1 MVRPSKNR
9 DSRKVESQIISAL
22 QGGNELAKH
31 ELRPMLNLYGSAIVN
46 STVRMLVS
54 QKVLVETKSG
64 KLTLTGESND
74 TTLQI

>member
-31 ELRPMLNLYGSAIVN
+31 ELRSMLNLYGPAIVN
-46 STVRMLVS
+46 TTVRMLVS
-54 QKVLVETKSG
+54 QKVLAETKSG
-64 KLTLTGESND
+64 KLTLTGGMK
-74 TTLQI
+74 